1 MCEAG
6 AEQQLAGWK
15 RALNMPFVVVILFYR
30 ATLSHLMGGQC
41 RYNPTC
47 SQYRLDAYRMYGP
60 IKGTRLTLGRSLRC
74 HPFVKG
80 GYDPVPIPD
89 SDTDCLNDDE
99 KRASS
104 Q

>member
-1 MCEAG
+1 MGESGGERA
-6 AEQQLAGWK
+6 LPGWK
-15 RALNMPFVVVILFYR
+15 RALNLPFVVLILFYR

-47 SQYRLDAYRMYGP
+47 SQYGLDAYRMYGP
-60 IKGTRLTLGRSLRC
+60 IKGTRLTVGRILRC

-99 KRASS
+99 KGASS